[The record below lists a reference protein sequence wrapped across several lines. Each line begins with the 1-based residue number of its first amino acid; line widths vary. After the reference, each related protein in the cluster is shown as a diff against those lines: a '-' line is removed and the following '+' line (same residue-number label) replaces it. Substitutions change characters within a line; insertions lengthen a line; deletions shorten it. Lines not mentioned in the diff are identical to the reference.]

1 MSDSLP
7 GDDAYDYDHVDTGM
21 DDYEYG
27 DDMPGEPQP
36 DPVLDG
42 RVQTGVAEEQ
52 AVDQADLSSYV
63 LQHGAHREYKV
74 PKGLLAH
81 EAPKPMKVNDGHHL
95 GEMVASKS
103 GLVWEGLQYFHVHLI
118 GSTTISGVEEIA
130 PHVCFKPPE
139 GSEETDDENWLRP
152 IPAKVMEHFQP
163 IWKTAIKERF
173 EDRPDKLK
181 EVLKKYTRV
190 LKWRPDQMT
199 GQRLDPKSYFGM
211 GKNSFVL
218 ITGNKLKSIR
228 IAPVPVPR
236 NVKGGEKQVSPGS
249 KASGK
254 RAASVMDGQSDAS
267 DVTAMP
273 DAKVIRIG
281 PEATTST
288 YTLDGF
294 VYATLMC

>member
-1 MSDSLP
+1 MDNDEEEEEYAEDS
-7 GDDAYDYDHVDTGM
+7 GNEV
-21 DDYEYG
+21 
-27 DDMPGEPQP
+27 GEEAAQDEPSME
-36 DPVLDG
+36 
-42 RVQTGVAEEQ
+42 QTEEH
-52 AVDQADLSSYV
+52 ADLSKYV

-74 PKGLLAH
+74 PNGLIAH
-81 EAPKPMKVNDGHHL
+81 EAGRAMKVNDGHHI

-103 GLVWEGLQYFHVHLI
+103 GIVWKGLEYYHVHLI
-118 GSTTISGVEEIA
+118 GGTTISGVEEIA

-139 GSEETDDENWLRP
+139 GSEETDDAVWLRP

-163 IWKTAIKERF
+163 LWKAAIKAKFADDPE
-173 EDRPDKLK
+173 KVK
-181 EVLKKYTRV
+181 QVLKKYSRV
-190 LKWRPDQMT
+190 LKWLPEQMT

-236 NVKGGEKQVSPGS
+236 SVKGADKPAAASGA

-254 RAASVMDGQSDAS
+254 RTASSMDGQSDAS

-288 YTLDGF
+288 YVLDGF
-294 VYATLMC
+294 VYATLMA